1 MFALITEDGTLIVA
15 TPNDGTF
22 MIFRGIILSLNYLCV
37 YLSLSLSLSCTHTHT
52 HIDGST
58 LLVIDKSLPIAQM
71 SIAHRHQL
79 VLLRSGIIINNS
91 QLVDSL
97 VNYRTFKRYQ
107 SFLCCTFGGISQ

>member
-22 MIFRGIILSLNYLCV
+22 MIFRGIILSLNHLCV
-37 YLSLSLSLSCTHTHT
+37 YLSLSHTHTHT
-52 HIDGST
+52 DGST

-91 QLVDSL
+91 QLADSL
-97 VNYRTFKRYQ
+97 INYRTFKRYQ

>member
-37 YLSLSLSLSCTHTHT
+37 YLSLSLSHTHTHT
-52 HIDGST
+52 HTDGST

-79 VLLRSGIIINNS
+79 VLLRSGIVINNS
-91 QLVDSL
+91 QLADSL
-97 VNYRTFKRYQ
+97 INYRTFKRYQ